1 MANDSKLT
9 PTVRLGP
16 LSHIGA
22 VVKDCEKAAAWWERV
37 LGVGP
42 FSIGVWELDEK
53 HQFRY
58 RGKPG
63 RAKVKAAISQGDGVF
78 IELVQI
84 PLEGETPHAEFF
96 RQHGE
101 GFQHIAF
108 HVQNINQVV
117 ADLAKEG
124 LTPTLQYKFEMTRP
138 DGKRQSIEEVYLDSV
153 EHVGG
158 AIQLLEIK
166 QLD

>member
-1 MANDSKLT
+1 MADESKQI

-16 LSHIGA
+16 ISHVGI
-22 VVKDCEKAAAWWERV
+22 VVKDCEKAARWWERV

-42 FSIGVWELDEK
+42 FTVGVWELDEK
-53 HQFRY
+53 TQFRY

-63 RAKVKAAISQGDGVF
+63 RAKVKAAIAQGEGVF
-78 IELVQI
+78 VELVQI

-124 LTPTLQYKFEMTRP
+124 LTPTLQYKFEMTHP
-138 DGKRQSIEEVYLDSV
+138 DGRRESVEEVYLDGV
-153 EHVGG
+153 EHVGS
-158 AIQLLEIK
+158 AIQLMEIK
-166 QLD
+166 QLN

>member
-1 MANDSKLT
+1 MANEAKQS

-16 LSHIGA
+16 ISHFGV
-22 VVKDCEKAAAWWERV
+22 VVKDCEKAAAWWEQV

-42 FSIGVWELDEK
+42 FMVGVWELDETT
-53 HQFRY
+53 QFRY

-63 RAKVKAAISQGDGVF
+63 RAKVKAAISQGEGVF

-117 ADLAKEG
+117 ADLAKDG

-158 AIQLLEIK
+158 AIQLMEIK
-166 QLD
+166 ELD